1 AVVGRIDQPGAL
13 ELPEERG
20 EGAGRRGEVVEPVAP
35 GRTGAVQL
43 LELRSQAGKRSGL
56 VEGAGHV
63 AYPRREVLPDLG
75 VDRLGA
81 RERSHRLAHV
91 AGELVRRE
99 LALGIAHD
107 SERLRLTSVDRQ
119 FV

>member
-1 AVVGRIDQPGAL
+1 DRLFSQVVVDAEDLALVAGLQHQPVQGARAGQVAPERLLDHHAREPAVVGRIDQPGAL

-35 GRTGAVQL
+35 GRTGAVQR

-63 AYPRREVLPDLG
+63 AYPRREVLPD
-75 VDRLGA
+75 
-81 RERSHRLAHV
+81 
-91 AGELVRRE
+91 
-99 LALGIAHD
+99 
-107 SERLRLTSVDRQ
+107 
-119 FV
+119 